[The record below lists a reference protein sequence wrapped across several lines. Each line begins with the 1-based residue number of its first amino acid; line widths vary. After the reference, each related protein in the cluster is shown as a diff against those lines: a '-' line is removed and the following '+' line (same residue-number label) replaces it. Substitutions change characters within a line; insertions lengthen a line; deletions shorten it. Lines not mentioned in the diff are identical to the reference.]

1 MSQEVVL
8 TTNQMAFFIY
18 NLIGH
23 DISHDGHPSGL
34 GEGRFSKAIIS
45 TKNPVA
51 RGFMS
56 TSHGGMLKGG
66 SPTLDLETAYFSS
79 IRGMTSR
86 DSLISSIG
94 FELIGKKMLYV
105 TSNIPRN
112 ANITDENR
120 WQNLSIIIIDIQT
133 IISQFNRGKYY
144 EMNPIYPGFVYFND
158 EVISPYDIVVNKT
171 TSGTGGLGAMYTV
184 SIPSNN
190 IQITFYESSPQNIT
204 IAFGTTPPTLI
215 GYLQADVSNFKSII
229 DHLGEEFVYTSFSDY
244 MKNTSLLDIEG
255 LGYYFQEYVLKKTGP
270 DQTYFF
276 QQSVA
281 FYNAFTT
288 AVSSKTDAN
297 VALLIQ
303 SINVFID
310 AFIHFFT
317 YYNGVFNSFIRGTS
331 RIDLETLASIFIGQI
346 EQLSVDETIKDNI
359 YSCIETLS
367 SGVLDE
373 LISTNITKPEKNV
386 FLNFFVISNLSTI
399 NLGEED
405 DEEDDE
411 EDYEDDYMEGGKM
424 INGSKIIKGKKMMKR
439 SKVMKGGAKLP
450 YLTPVIPSSF
460 LISLKGQFTDQQ
472 IPQILDSSNSAQVSA
487 AIVTNIGNSG
497 VITELLPRASLP
509 EVYAQELYGS
519 TVSSTFN
526 TRNLLNFL
534 ITASIPSEEDIS
546 NLSET
551 AKFKNYLYNNPT
563 DTTVIGIFIGDLLKL
578 FDTETS
584 AIPDKDTILS
594 LLILFNGP
602 EFDGKLLP
610 IFVNNVSGVS
620 QIKDNKS
627 LKKLLDKLSVF
638 EQNIIRQIRIGLLYL
653 LIPEQF
659 ADITQ
664 IKVTK
669 FIKNMLVALNV
680 YLKLIAKVTEL
691 FEASPGLTTIQK
703 INSAYMIAT
712 AVLSISESMK
722 KIIDPSNTDSSIL
735 DAQIKILSSIYLKKN
750 VSAGKT
756 GIGSIDDKLFDE
768 FKKWLKSGPKGA
780 GNFIANAKYLDDQ
793 FKGKTGFMSVLAD
806 SGFGPI
812 LPDNNLYYINN
823 AVTAKVGLPDF
834 FCPFSS
840 IMDGQSH
847 CNTLASSLKN
857 NGVEFGVMDV
867 IIRNGNI
874 IRQGT
879 PTTGE
884 TMRYHI
890 RVEQEREGS
899 TVVLISV
906 FLKIGNEIL
915 INIGRLSSTPS
926 SPPAD
931 PPIRVDLNSR
941 SSPLEAS
948 ECLKE
953 IIDVNLSTIIN
964 ASGQIIPW
972 DTYLQTI
979 QADPALRR
987 KIITSSFRK
996 SLGDFLQEL
1005 NSVIQ
1010 NGGYITTPLY
1020 KNIAGKTIVPP
1031 EILRLGLA
1039 NDRPSGIR
1047 MILLILFGQTGIN
1060 DKCAGGFINNDGKY
1074 LIAIRT
1080 ITRRGGNVSK
1090 KNKKTVKNKEIL
1102 KNKKNKNV
1110 TKYRKTKSRYT
1121 RHKK

>member
-66 SPTLDLETAYFSS
+66 SSTLDLETAYFSS
-79 IRGMTSR
+79 IRGMDSR
-86 DSLISSIG
+86 NSLISSIG

-133 IISQFNRGKYY
+133 IIRQFNRGNYY
-144 EMNPIYPGFVYFND
+144 EMNSMYPGFVYFND

-171 TSGTGGLGAMYTV
+171 SSGTGGLGAMYTV

-204 IAFGTTPPTLI
+204 IGFATTPPTLI
-215 GYLQADVSNFKSII
+215 GYLQADGTNFKSII

-255 LGYYFQEYVLKKTGP
+255 LGYYFQEYILKKTGP

-276 QQSVA
+276 QQSIA

-297 VALLIQ
+297 IALLKQ
-303 SINVFID
+303 SIEVFID

-317 YYNGVFNSFIRGTS
+317 HYNGIFNSFARAVV

-359 YSCIETLS
+359 YSSIDILS

-373 LISTNITKPEKNV
+373 LISTNISKPEKNI
-386 FLNFFVISNLSTI
+386 FLDFFVISKLST
-399 NLGEED
+399 NNVVDED
-405 DEEDDE
+405 DDED
-411 EDYEDDYMEGGKM
+411 EDYEEDMDGGK
-424 INGSKIIKGKKMMKR
+424 ITKR
-439 SKVMKGGAKLP
+439 SKSMKGGAKLP
-450 YLTPVIPSSF
+450 YLTPVIPNNF
-460 LISLKGQFTDQQ
+460 LISLKGQFIDEQ
-472 IPQILDSSNSAQVSA
+472 IPQILDPSHSAQVSA
-487 AIVTNIGNSG
+487 AIVTNIGNSA
-497 VITELLPRASLP
+497 VIAELLPRDSLP

-584 AIPDKDTILS
+584 AIPDKDAILS

-602 EFDGKLLP
+602 EFNGKLLP

-627 LKKLLDKLSVF
+627 LKRLLDKLSVF

-653 LIPEQF
+653 LMPEQF

-722 KIIDPSNTDSSIL
+722 KIIDPSNTNSSIL

-750 VSAGKT
+750 VSSGKT
-756 GIGSIDDKLFDE
+756 GIGNIDDKLFEE

-780 GNFIANAKYLDDQ
+780 GNFIGNAKYLDDQ
-793 FKGKTGFMSVLAD
+793 FKGKTGFMDVLAAT
-806 SGFGPI
+806 GFGPI

-857 NGVEFGVMDV
+857 NGVEFGAMDV

-874 IRQGT
+874 IGQGI

-899 TVVLISV
+899 TIVLISV

-953 IIDVNLSTIIN
+953 IIDVNLGTIIN

-979 QADPALRR
+979 QADPSLRR

-1005 NSVIQ
+1005 NSVIR
-1010 NGGYITTPLY
+1010 NGGYISAPAY

-1080 ITRRGGNVSK
+1080 IARRGGNISK
-1090 KNKKTVKNKEIL
+1090 KNKKTVKNKIIL

-1110 TKYRKTKSRYT
+1110 TKYRKSKSRYT